1 MSPHS
6 RAPVNWVAVTG
17 TSIAFNFHMP
27 NYRSFDVVRNRIGF
41 TLLLGCEY
49 PIIPAY
55 GLPIFLANHLP
66 DFLRWRILPK
76 PLALD
81 T

>member
-1 MSPHS
+1 VS
-6 RAPVNWVAVTG
+6 VTA
-17 TSIAFNFHMP
+17 S
-27 NYRSFDVVRNRIGF
+27 GF

-66 DFLRWRILPK
+66 DFHGGILPK
-76 PLALD
+76 PLLD